1 MHQDYEG
8 LQFSEVKAQ
17 IASYCSFSL
26 GKKIVEGQ
34 MPSFNRLV
42 VELNNRRL
50 SQAINMTVSYGSMPF
65 GGIYDI
71 SNEVALAAKGGILNC
86 EELLK
91 IASQAYGIAQIKKYV
106 NSCNSEKN
114 EIEELVDS
122 LTSYEKTA
130 SAINKCIS
138 PACEIYDNASSYL
151 ASVRRKIKNLQK
163 NIASKYNEYISKNS
177 SVLQEGIVASRNGR
191 NVVLVKNTYKNSV
204 EGLQYGSSSSNS
216 ATYIEPSA
224 FIGINNELQDALQEE
239 QNEMK
244 RILRHLSELVKDDS
258 EGYLANV
265 ETLGLLDSL
274 FARSSWAKQKN
285 ATVAHVSKS
294 DLIIKNARHPLI
306 DPSKVVSNTYRM
318 IDPIKIILITGPNT
332 GGKTVSLKIIGLF
345 SLMFLSGFPLCC
357 DEAYI
362 PIFDNIFYDI
372 GDGQSIDDDLS
383 TFSSHVSNIAE
394 ITSKATTRSLAIFDE
409 LGSATDPIEG
419 QAIAGAVL
427 DYCREKQ
434 IYVVATT
441 HFAKLKAYGK
451 QYEDIM
457 ISSVEFDQENLKPT
471 YRYLENTIGSSNAI
485 DIAKRYGLKQEI
497 ILKAS
502 QLKQQQATEDDK
514 LIERLQ
520 SELDQ
525 IRKDQEDVAS
535 LKISLQKKEE
545 ELNKKIEKLSQEK
558 EDILYSARKQ
568 SNEIIEQ
575 AQKEA
580 DEVVDKLKEMKN
592 YDINEVAKLK
602 HKLAQAEN
610 DYTIEEESS
619 LADET
624 ININDYVKVKTTGQI
639 GQVITMDKKNA
650 TVDISGVKM
659 RVSIGSLI
667 KTVKPKVK
675 KENIKARRNFN
686 KSFSIECNLIG
697 MRVEEALDVLDKYLD
712 EALLANVPFV
722 RIIHGVGTGALRSAV
737 WDKLKRT
744 KFVKRYEHGS
754 ASEGST
760 GATIV
765 YFKE

>member
-1 MHQDYEG
+1 MQQDYEG
-8 LQFSEVKAQ
+8 LQFSEVKSQ
-17 IASYCSFSL
+17 IANYCSFSL
-26 GKKIVEGQ
+26 GKIIVQ
-34 MPSFNRLV
+34 QQQPSFNHLV
-42 VELNNRRL
+42 VELNNKRL
-50 SQAINMTVSYGSMPF
+50 SQAINMTISYGSMPF

-91 IASQAYGIAQIKKYV
+91 IASQSYGIGQIKKYV
-106 NSCNSEKN
+106 NNCNCEKN
-114 EIEELVDS
+114 GIEELTDS
-122 LTSYEKTA
+122 LTSYQKTA
-130 SAINKCIS
+130 ESINKCIS
-138 PACEIYDNASSYL
+138 ASAEIYDNASSHL
-151 ASVRRKIKNLQK
+151 ASVRKKIRNLQK
-163 NIASKYNEYISKNS
+163 NISNKYNEYISKNS
-177 SVLQEGIVASRNGR
+177 SLLQEGIVASRNGR
-191 NVVLVKNTYKNSV
+191 NVVLVKNTYKNTV

-216 ATYIEPSA
+216 ATYIEPSI
-224 FIGINNELQDALQEE
+224 FIGVNNELQDALQEE

-258 EGYLANV
+258 VGYLANV

-274 FARSSWAKQKN
+274 FARSSWAKEKN
-285 ATVAHVSKS
+285 ATVGIISKN
-294 DLIIKNARHPLI
+294 DLIIKNGRHPLI
-306 DPSKVVSNTYRM
+306 DASKVVSNTYRM

-372 GDGQSIDDDLS
+372 GDGQSIDNDLS
-383 TFSSHVSNIAE
+383 TFSSHISNIAD
-394 ITSKATTRSLAIFDE
+394 ITNRATTRSLAIFDE

-427 DYCREKQ
+427 DYCRQKQ

-451 QYEDIM
+451 QYDDIM
-457 ISSVEFDQENLKPT
+457 ISSVEFDQQNLKPT

-485 DIAKRYGLKQEI
+485 DIAKRYGLNLQI
-497 ILKAS
+497 IDKAT
-502 QLKQQQATEDDK
+502 QLKEQQATEDDR

-520 SELDQ
+520 NELDQ
-525 IRKDQEDVAS
+525 IRKDQEDVS
-535 LKISLQKKEE
+535 TLKQALQAKEE
-545 ELNKKIEKLSQEK
+545 ELNKKIDKLNQERQ
-558 EDILYSARKQ
+558 DILYSARKH
-568 SNEIIEQ
+568 SSEIIQQ

-580 DEVVDKLKEMKN
+580 EEIVDKLKEMKN

-602 HKLAQAEN
+602 HQLKTAEN
-610 DYTIEEESS
+610 EVEVEDDSAIT
-619 LADET
+619 DDT
-624 ININDYVKVKTTGQI
+624 ININDYVKIKTTNQI
-639 GQVITMDKKNA
+639 GQVISLDKKNA

-659 RVSIGSLI
+659 KVSLSSIV
-667 KTVKPKVK
+667 KTSKPKQK
-675 KENIKARRNFN
+675 KENIKIRRNIN

-697 MRVEEALDVLDKYLD
+697 MRVDEALSVLDKYLD

-737 WDKLKRT
+737 WDKLKKT
-744 KFVKRYEHGS
+744 KYVKRYEHGS